1 MNIKKKLPE
10 KEVEQF
16 EDLLTDIRVSIKCEE
31 WIQKSQKCFARA
43 PQSPKDAVKRDV
55 PKKDVT
61 PSTKTDSD
69 ACDVQPKD
77 VTPSPKPDSDP
88 CDVRGKGKINKET
101 VDDVLRERE
110 VIAEQTTHLNVEN
123 CHNST
128 KKTNE
133 EELPIHFLCK
143 TDAPIKINTP
153 VKHDALHE
161 AVSSLIK
168 ENLETS
174 GAPE

>member
-1 MNIKKKLPE
+1 M
-10 KEVEQF
+10 
-16 EDLLTDIRVSIKCEE
+16 
-31 WIQKSQKCFARA
+31 
-43 PQSPKDAVKRDV
+43 
-55 PKKDVT
+55 T

-77 VTPSPKPDSDP
+77 VTPSPKPDSDA

-101 VDDVLRERE
+101 VDDVLKEKE
-110 VIAEQTTHLNVEN
+110 VIAEQTTHVNAEN

-133 EELPIHFLCK
+133 EESPSHFLCK
-143 TDAPIKINTP
+143 TDAPIQINTP
-153 VKHDALHE
+153 VKHDTLCE
-161 AVSSLIK
+161 VSSLIE

>member
-1 MNIKKKLPE
+1 MPE

-16 EDLLTDIRVSIKCEE
+16 EDLLTDICVSVKCEE
-31 WIQKSQKCFARA
+31 WIQKSWKCFARA

-69 ACDVQPKD
+69 ARDVH
-77 VTPSPKPDSDP
+77 
-88 CDVRGKGKINKET
+88 GKGKINKET
-101 VDDVLRERE
+101 VDDVLREKE
-110 VIAEQTTHLNVEN
+110 VIAEQTTHVNIEN
-123 CHNST
+123 SHNSM

-133 EELPIHFLCK
+133 EESPSCFLCK

-153 VKHDALHE
+153 VKHDTLRE
-161 AVSSLIK
+161 AVSSLIE